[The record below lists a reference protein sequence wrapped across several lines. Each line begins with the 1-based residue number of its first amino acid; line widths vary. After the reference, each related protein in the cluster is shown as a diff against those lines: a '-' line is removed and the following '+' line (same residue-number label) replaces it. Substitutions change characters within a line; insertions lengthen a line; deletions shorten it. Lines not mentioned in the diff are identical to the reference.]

1 MLLVGEDGWQCQTE
15 GLDHPDQ
22 HDYEGGV
29 VARFD
34 GSEEDGLCGCYQ
46 AVMGGNLT
54 GGSVTWTGS
63 GMFAAINREICV
75 QVMGGALVLQDEE
88 WLQQQHGDSPA
99 GDVWAAG
106 LVNTGHPC

>member
-34 GSEEDGLCGCYQ
+34 GSEEDGLGGCYQ

-75 QVMGGALVLQDEE
+75 EVMEGTWCCRMKSGYSNSMETVQLEMCG
-88 WLQQQHGDSPA
+88 QQA
-99 GDVWAAG
+99 
-106 LVNTGHPC
+106 

>member
-1 MLLVGEDGWQCQTE
+1 VSLESEDGWQCQTE

-29 VARFD
+29 IARFD
-34 GSEEDGLCGCYQ
+34 GSEEDGLGGCYQ
-46 AVMGGNLT
+46 AVMGGDLT

-75 QVMGGALVLQDEE
+75 QVMGGTWCCRMKSGYSNSMEAVQLEMCGLQ
-88 WLQQQHGDSPA
+88 
-99 GDVWAAG
+99 
-106 LVNTGHPC
+106 N